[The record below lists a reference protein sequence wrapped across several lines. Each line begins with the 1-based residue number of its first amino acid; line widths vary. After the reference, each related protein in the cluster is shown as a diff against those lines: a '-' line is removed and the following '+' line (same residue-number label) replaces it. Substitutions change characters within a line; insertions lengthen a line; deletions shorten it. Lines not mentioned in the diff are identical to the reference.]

1 MPVEIHE
8 KIGPHTLHVLI
19 SGKLTRED
27 YDLFVPQLE
36 KLMHAEQNLSMLV
49 ELRDF
54 YGWDIGGLWEE
65 LKFDA
70 QHLNDME
77 RIAMV
82 GDRTWQKWMTDFCK
96 PFTTAKI
103 EFFETPQLEKAKLWV
118 AEGIPA

>member
-8 KIGPHTLHVLI
+8 NIGPHTLHVLI
-19 SGKLTRED
+19 TGKLTRED
-27 YDLFVPQLE
+27 YDRFVPQLE
-36 KLMHAEQNLSMLV
+36 QLMHSEQNLSMLV

-54 YGWDIGGLWEE
+54 YGWDVGGLWEE

-70 QHLNDME
+70 KHLNDME

-82 GDRTWQKWMTDFCK
+82 GDRAWQKWMTDFCK

-103 EFFETPQLEKAKLWV
+103 EFFEKPQLEQAKLWV